1 MTVKQK
7 GWSFS
12 VKLWLYTTLL
22 IFGVMGALTS
32 VISWRFSDFY
42 YQQKLDSLSQ
52 ETANIAS
59 QLDALPTW
67 SERYSRLQSGQL
79 AAGSQLVL
87 LSARGEVL
95 LSAGQLTGINNLQSE
110 EWLFQGNNSSG
121 LEDSNDTSIISGSM
135 IGGWSGW
142 VRGPRVTDFFDSDN
156 FAQVLGGKALS
167 IKAVPKNK
175 LSGSPAMLIS
185 ACPIGSPA
193 EGIVLL
199 GTSTSSVQES
209 INAFNRIIT
218 YASFAAVFLGIIVS
232 LIFARQVTRPLAI
245 MHKGALRMAK
255 GDFQPIKGVTSKDEF
270 GDLAEALNQTGE
282 SLRNHMD
289 WLSQEKNLL
298 QGIIESISDA
308 VIMLGTDGS
317 LVYAN
322 DPAKMLWT
330 EGETVIETRKN
341 EILNFLRTQMTA
353 TKLPDE
359 KPIRGDSETDGGE
372 IYDERDTQES
382 GDSSEAGENTNQK
395 TDESSQ
401 SMPIMTTLVL
411 GSQIL
416 AVALEPMTRTESV
429 PGSVAVLR
437 DVTAS
442 LRAEKER
449 RDLLAS
455 VTHELRTPLHLIQ
468 GYLEAIQDGVIPAN
482 QFDEHIS
489 LVLEETGRLTRLVQG
504 LQDLNKLEKGKGLE
518 FEEIQIEDF
527 MADVEH
533 RFQRRAQEM
542 EIALEVEHKSGLLW
556 ADRDKLLQI
565 FINLLDNAFRHTP
578 ARKGVKVL
586 ITEDGDEYTFAVQD
600 EGEGIPE
607 ESLGQVFDRFYRVD
621 KARSRKDGGMGLGLA
636 IVKQI
641 AEAHGGSV
649 RVTSTLGAGT
659 TFWVRLPKYKEEGVP
674 AE

>member
-52 ETANIAS
+52 ETANIAT

-185 ACPIGSPA
+185 ACPIGSPT

-218 YASFAAVFLGIIVS
+218 YASFAAVFLAIIVS

-245 MHKGALRMAK
+245 MHKGALRMAN
-255 GDFQPIKGVTSKDEF
+255 GDFQPIEGVTSKDEF

-341 EILNFLRTQMTA
+341 EILNFLRSQMA
-353 TKLPDE
+353 AS
-359 KPIRGDSETDGGE
+359 DSETDSGE
-372 IYDERDTQES
+372 IYDKHDTQES
-382 GDSSEAGENTNQK
+382 
-395 TDESSQ
+395 ESSQ

-659 TFWVRLPKYKEEGVP
+659 TFWVRLPKYKGESVP